1 MFWNARLK
9 EGQYLFPFFRFVLG
23 VALLQAAFNAVPPCF
38 SFLVFNAIPFI
49 DGKISLGVGDVALTI
64 IAFYFSQ

>member
-9 EGQYLFPFFRFVLG
+9 EGQYLFPFFRLVLG
-23 VALLQAAFNAVPPCF
+23 VALFQAAFNAVPLCF
-38 SFLVFNAIPFI
+38 SFLVFDAIPFI
-49 DGKISLGVGDVALTI
+49 DGKISLGIGDVALTI